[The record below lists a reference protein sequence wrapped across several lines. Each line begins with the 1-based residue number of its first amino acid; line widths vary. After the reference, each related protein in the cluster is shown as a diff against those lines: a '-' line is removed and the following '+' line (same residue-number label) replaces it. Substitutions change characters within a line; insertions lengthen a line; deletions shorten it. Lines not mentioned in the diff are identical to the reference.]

1 MFPGSSSAP
10 SGTTNSWT
18 PKYKSSGGSNFVPKS
33 QLNNIEIIE
42 KEKENKYKSNNRK
55 FDKAN
60 VPVVST
66 GGNRK
71 ERREIIFRPENARDG
86 ISEKK
91 NESKSFSKDENKIEN
106 PLKKSAENSKIVKI
120 EDTVSSNEIQ
130 LQNVT
135 VKTTEKSAVTAAAAA
150 ALPEISDSVFLSF
163 LLTFRYLF

>member
-1 MFPGSSSAP
+1 M
-10 SGTTNSWT
+10 
-18 PKYKSSGGSNFVPKS
+18 PKS

-42 KEKENKYKSNNRK
+42 KEKENKYKSNNK
-55 FDKAN
+55 KIEKAN

-71 ERREIIFRPENARDG
+71 ERREILFRPENATNG

-91 NESKSFSKDENKIEN
+91 NESKSFSKDENKNEN
-106 PLKKSAENSKIVKI
+106 PLKKSAEYSKIVKI
-120 EDTVSSNEIQ
+120 EDTVSSNENQ

-135 VKTTEKSAVTAAAAA
+135 VKTTEKSAVAIA

-163 LLTFRYLF
+163 LLTFRYLFKLGLN